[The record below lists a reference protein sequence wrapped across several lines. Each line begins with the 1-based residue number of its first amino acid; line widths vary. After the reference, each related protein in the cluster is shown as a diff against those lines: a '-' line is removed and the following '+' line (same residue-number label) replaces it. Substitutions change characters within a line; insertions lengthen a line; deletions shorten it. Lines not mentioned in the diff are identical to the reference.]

1 MTSSIEPQSLQA
13 TQPPLLLTPAS
24 ILDDL
29 DKRLPPLYACKLQ
42 QIKEVNGITDLQ
54 AIALLIDLYTVESH
68 KEIKLI
74 TNQISRRLD
83 KGIDA
88 PFLFKLKYLYTFL
101 GHFLRKINYIK

>member
-1 MTSSIEPQSLQA
+1 MTSSPEPQLS
-13 TQPPLLLTPAS
+13 QPTPPLLLLTPAS

-29 DKRLPPLYACKLQ
+29 DKRLPPLYARKLQ
-42 QIKEVNGITDLQ
+42 QIKEVNSITDLQ
-54 AIALLIDLYTVESH
+54 AIALLIDLYTLESH

-74 TNQISRRLD
+74 TNQISRRL
-83 KGIDA
+83 GRGVDA